1 MSDNKKSV
9 APVKQVQAAK
19 PTRVKKT
26 GTRATVDR
34 IILYAGILIFVL
46 SMLLPPAFRN
56 GIAALV
62 NVIAAP
68 LASNMPFYVAILI
81 MTTFISIVSAL
92 VQKYTTDWEFVRGVN
107 RSMRALNRE
116 LREARL
122 SGDKKRLKKLEE
134 QQSTLMADQAEMSK
148 ETMKPTFYLIFV
160 SLPILYWEYWYLAQ
174 PAQAGLSM
182 YLPLLGSE
190 KLTSVFVILPYWL
203 IWSLIC
209 SLAISF
215 IIRKALNIVY
225 QD

>member
-34 IILYAGILIFVL
+34 IILYAGILIFIL

-107 RSMRALNRE
+107 RNMQALNKE

-182 YLPLLGSE
+182 YLPFMGYE
-190 KLTSVFVILPYWL
+190 KLTSVFFILPYWL

-215 IIRKALNIVY
+215 IIRKALNIAY

>member
-1 MSDNKKSV
+1 
-9 APVKQVQAAK
+9 
-19 PTRVKKT
+19 
-26 GTRATVDR
+26 
-34 IILYAGILIFVL
+34 
-46 SMLLPPAFRN
+46 MLLPPAFRN

-107 RSMRALNRE
+107 RNMRALNKE

-182 YLPLLGSE
+182 YLPFMGYE
-190 KLTSVFVILPYWL
+190 KLTGVFFILPYWL

-215 IIRKALNIVY
+215 IVRKALNIVY

>member
-182 YLPLLGSE
+182 YLPFIGYE
-190 KLTSVFVILPYWL
+190 KLTSVFFILPYWL

-209 SLAISF
+209 SLALSF
-215 IIRKALNIVY
+215 IIRKALNIAY